1 LKEHIVPWISKS
13 SKFNQDRKFKG
24 ILFCTD
30 NTWKVYKL
38 STQEEIDRGTSVP
51 DNETF
56 VIFDEYRTRGAD
68 IKMDANI
75 AAVLTLSS
83 SITKDSL
90 MQAIGRLRKLGRNQK
105 VVIMMTDEITTIIKK
120 SHLYHDK
127 LSTKEKVKLI
137 LCWSC
142 QNSVS

>member
-1 LKEHIVPWISKS
+1 
-13 SKFNQDRKFKG
+13 
-24 ILFCTD
+24 
-30 NTWKVYKL
+30 
-38 STQEEIDRGTSVP
+38 
-51 DNETF
+51 
-56 VIFDEYRTRGAD
+56 
-68 IKMDANI
+68 MDANI

-105 VVIMMTDEITTIIKK
+105 VVIMMTDEISTIIKK
-120 SHLYHDK
+120 SHPYHDK

-142 QNSVS
+142 QNSVN